1 MNNNEYTE
9 QEIQAYMQELEQI
22 NKNKKIEENFSRF
35 DTIAEVSSYIQEKLD
50 ELRNLDYS
58 KYIKLD
64 GIKNLY
70 ITGLEGLQQ
79 RILIQESLGGI
90 VKKLYMLETGILNKI
105 NVRLH
110 VGTGQYGTNIIE
122 LLKQNARRYAII
134 YD

>member
-1 MNNNEYTE
+1 MNNNKYTE
-9 QEIQAYMQELEQI
+9 KDVQAYMQELEQI
-22 NKNKKIEENFSRF
+22 NKNKKIEKNFSRF
-35 DTIAEVSSYIQEKLD
+35 DTIAEVYNYIQEELDKL
-50 ELRNLDYS
+50 RSLDYS

-64 GIKNLY
+64 DIKNIY

-90 VKKLYMLETGILNKI
+90 VKKLHMLETGILNKI

-134 YD
+134 CD